1 MPIMSHLVS
10 NDGSFQ
16 LPGYRI
22 IGVQGDGAM
31 ATVYRAVHEG
41 LQKPVAL
48 KVLRQHVAEDPEY
61 RERFLREGRAAAR
74 LDHPNLV
81 RAYEAGRV
89 GGHYYL
95 SMELIEGEDL
105 ALRLDREVR
114 LSPEEALRIAIEVAR
129 ALAAAEAA
137 GMIHRDVKA
146 ENVLLG
152 DDGRVKLADL
162 GLAKIQGDGSLTREG
177 FTMGTVAYFSPEQ
190 CRGRKDLDARSDL
203 YALGVLLYYALSGE
217 LPHGRGEQP
226 IVTME
231 AIIRDEPRPLAEL
244 RPGLG
249 GAVLAAVSHLMAKD
263 RDERPASAAAGLH
276 LLEEA
281 AAGRELAPEAERTPR
296 RRRRRRTARA
306 GGEGSKLHLVLI
318 ALLILTALLLLTPLL
333 TRGQEAFAAHGGER
347 QP

>member
-1 MPIMSHLVS
+1 MASLVS

-31 ATVYRAVHEG
+31 ATVYRALHEG
-41 LQKPVAL
+41 LQKTVAL
-48 KVLRQHVAEDPEY
+48 KVLHAHVAEDPEY

-81 RAYEAGRV
+81 RAYEAGRI
-89 GGHYYL
+89 GGQYYL
-95 SMELIEGEDL
+95 SMELVEGEDL
-105 ALRLDREVR
+105 ALRLDREGQ
-114 LSPEEALRIAIEVAR
+114 LSPEEALRIGIELAK
-129 ALAAAEAA
+129 ALGAAEDA

-162 GLAKIQGDGSLTREG
+162 GLAKIHGDGSLTREG

-190 CRGRKDLDARSDL
+190 CRGRKDLDIRSDL

-231 AIIRDEPRPLAEL
+231 AIIRDEPPPLAEL
-244 RPGLG
+244 RPELSP
-249 GAVLAAVSHLMAKD
+249 ALLAALSQLMAKD
-263 RDERPASAAAGLH
+263 RSERPPSAAAALH

-281 AAGRELAPEAERTPR
+281 AEGREVASGAERAPR
-296 RRRRRRTARA
+296 RRRRRRTLRA
-306 GGEGSKLHLVLI
+306 GTSGSEWYILL
-318 ALLILTALLLLTPLL
+318 ALLILTAILLLTPLL
-333 TRGQEAFAAHGGER
+333 TRGQEAYAAPSGARER
-347 QP
+347 